1 MTAEKSIES
10 FGDEALG
17 AARKAILGTEH
28 SYFEAI
34 ASKRYPVAC
43 SHLASSVKR
52 SVVELAGANQHAACS
67 EVMSALLTPQA
78 SSIARQEVRGAIKR
92 VRVEGGRAFIVFHAP
107 GARLY
112 QLPLFVERD
121 QWKVGLLT
129 ASVLAP
135 SASTL
140 AQ

>member
-1 MTAEKSIES
+1 MAAEKSIEG
-10 FGDEALG
+10 FGKEAAG
-17 AARKAILGTEH
+17 VGRSAILEVER
-28 SYFEAI
+28 SYFGAI
-34 ASKRYPVAC
+34 SSKRYSVAC

-52 SVVELAGANQHAACS
+52 SLVELGGAGRHAACP
-67 EVMSALLTPQA
+67 EALSLLLAPQA
-78 SSIARQEVRGAIKR
+78 SFAARREARGSIRR
-92 VRVEGGRAFIVFHAP
+92 VRVDGSRAFVVFHAP

-112 QLPLFVERD
+112 QLPLFVEKGR
-121 QWKVGLLT
+121 WKVGLLT